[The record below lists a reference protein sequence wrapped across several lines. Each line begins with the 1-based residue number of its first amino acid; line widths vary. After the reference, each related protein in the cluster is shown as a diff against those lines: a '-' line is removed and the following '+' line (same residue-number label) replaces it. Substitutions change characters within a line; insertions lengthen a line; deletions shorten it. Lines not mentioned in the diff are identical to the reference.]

1 MESRS
6 KNSIRNIQAGLVF
19 KLTNLVFKFIMRTVF
34 IYCLG
39 QKYVGINGVFSNII
53 SVLSLTELGI
63 GTAIVYDL
71 YKPIA
76 NKDEYKVTQ
85 LFLFY
90 KRVYNIIGLLIFV
103 VGMCLVP
110 FLDKIITDVEGV
122 RQLTLIYVLT
132 LASTVSSYFF
142 AQYTSVIEAYQ
153 KQSVVSTYNIIASVI
168 KTIIEIIVLIQ
179 YRSYILYL
187 IIEII
192 VNVATNGMI
201 AQKAMQL
208 FPYLK
213 KKVFPLSKK
222 EITGIMKNAMS
233 VFSLNVASTVV
244 NATDNILISSMIST
258 LIAGSYSTYLLIIM
272 SVQQVVYTLKTSVLA
287 SVGNLCA
294 NGEYEKKREV
304 FWNLSFAIYGVNTI
318 VSACF
323 LTLLTPF
330 IMLWAG
336 ESYVLSQLVVLFLVI
351 NYFLRGLQWPVEVFY
366 NAEGLYK
373 YFRFKPWIQV
383 ALNIIFSVILGLK
396 IGILGI
402 VMGTTLSEICTTFW
416 YDIYITNK
424 YSLKGKLTDYW
435 KKTIVNILLS
445 WTAIL
450 ISCVVSSRI
459 SGEGIWGLFIKGG
472 VTSILAGILF
482 IIFHLNTVE
491 MRYMFNLLKNSV
503 RRK

>member
-1 MESRS
+1 MC
-6 KNSIRNIQAGLVF
+6 IRD
-19 KLTNLVFKFIMRTVF
+19 R
-34 IYCLG
+34 
-39 QKYVGINGVFSNII
+39 
-53 SVLSLTELGI
+53 
-63 GTAIVYDL
+63 
-71 YKPIA
+71 
-76 NKDEYKVTQ
+76 VTQ

-110 FLDKIITDVEGV
+110 FLDQIITDVEGV

-258 LIAGSYSTYLLIIM
+258 LIAGSYST
-272 SVQQVVYTLKTSVLA
+272 SVSYTHLDVY
-287 SVGNLCA
+287 
-294 NGEYEKKREV
+294 KRQ
-304 FWNLSFAIYGVNTI
+304 
-318 VSACF
+318 
-323 LTLLTPF
+323 
-330 IMLWAG
+330 
-336 ESYVLSQLVVLFLVI
+336 VLSV
-351 NYFLRGLQWPVEVFY
+351 
-366 NAEGLYK
+366 
-373 YFRFKPWIQV
+373 
-383 ALNIIFSVILGLK
+383 
-396 IGILGI
+396 
-402 VMGTTLSEICTTFW
+402 
-416 YDIYITNK
+416 
-424 YSLKGKLTDYW
+424 
-435 KKTIVNILLS
+435 
-445 WTAIL
+445 
-450 ISCVVSSRI
+450 
-459 SGEGIWGLFIKGG
+459 
-472 VTSILAGILF
+472 
-482 IIFHLNTVE
+482 
-491 MRYMFNLLKNSV
+491 
-503 RRK
+503 